1 MLWLFALYLEIII
14 PAHSM
19 SPVGSSGAAQVIA
32 GLDLKA
38 YVEDLDLNKAT
49 YLGLDSVR
57 NIRKI

>member
-1 MLWLFALYLEIII
+1 
-14 PAHSM
+14 M

-49 YLGLDSVR
+49 YVGLDSVR